1 MRGGWSKEQVELTVA
16 AYFAIWQRIR
26 SGERINKAAEY
37 RLLGAQIGRK
47 PDAVGLKFQNIS
59 AVLDELGSAEWLP
72 GLAPMPNF
80 QFLLADTV
88 IEWLDADRALLES
101 LLNRTPDQV
110 AAPAAGELRE
120 EAPPERDSPLVRA
133 VALVAA
139 GQRPRILDFLELH
152 ERNRALGDEGEA
164 IVFEWEQRR
173 LHDTLRRPDLAKRVE
188 WTSKTRGDG
197 AGYDIG
203 SFEAD
208 GRPRLI
214 EVKTTTYGKCT
225 PFFVSKNELAT
236 SHRYSE
242 TYQLYRVYDIRDA
255 LRFYRLRG
263 PIDQACRLEP
273 QSFVARLG

>member
-1 MRGGWSKEQVELTVA
+1 MRDGWSKEQVELTVA
-16 AYFAIWQRIR
+16 AYFAIWQRLR
-26 SGERINKAAEY
+26 SGEKINKAAEY

-59 AVLDELGSAEWLP
+59 AVLDELGSKEWLP

-88 IEWLDADRALLES
+88 IEWLDADRALIES
-101 LLNRTPDQV
+101 LLDRTSDQV
-110 AAPAAGELRE
+110 VVPPAASELRE
-120 EAPPERDSPLVRA
+120 EAPPERDSALVRA

-139 GQRPRILDFLELH
+139 GQRPRVLDFLELH

-164 IVFEWEQRR
+164 VVFEWEQRR
-173 LHDTLRRPDLAKRVE
+173 LHDTVGRPDLAKRVE

-197 AGYDIG
+197 AGYDIE

-208 GRPRLI
+208 GRQRLI
-214 EVKTTTYGKCT
+214 EVKTTTRGRCT

-236 SHRYSE
+236 SHKHSE

-263 PIDQACRLEP
+263 PIDQVDAPLRN
-273 QSFVARLG
+273 